1 MIARIDFQSGVP
13 VYLQIVQQV
22 KAAAATGL
30 IRPGDPLPSVR
41 ALAEDLRI
49 NRNTVARAYAELE
62 SESVIETRQGSGCF
76 LKDGGASPL
85 RKSVRSGRL
94 AEALDAVIIQAHHLQ
109 ISDTELQSLLI
120 ERLEAFHLRQKDH
133 QAPRDWVLPPTS
145 PAPHR
150 PPLNL

>member
-22 KAAAATGL
+22 KVAAATGL

-62 SESVIETRQGSGCF
+62 SDSVIETRQGSGCF

-133 QAPRDWVLPPTS
+133 QAPRD
-145 PAPHR
+145 
-150 PPLNL
+150 

>member
-94 AEALDAVIIQAHHLQ
+94 AEALDAVIVQAHHLQ
-109 ISDTELQSLLI
+109 IPDPELQSLLI

-133 QAPRDWVLPPTS
+133 HAPRD
-145 PAPHR
+145 
-150 PPLNL
+150 

>member
-22 KAAAATGL
+22 KAAAASGL

-41 ALAEDLRI
+41 TLAEDLRI

-62 SESVIETRQGSGCF
+62 SESVIESRQGSGCF

-85 RKSVRSGRL
+85 RKAVRSGLL
-94 AEALDAVIIQAHHLQ
+94 AEALDAVIVQAHHLQ
-109 ISDTELQSLLI
+109 IPDPELRALLA
-120 ERLEAFHLRQKDH
+120 ERLDAFRQRQKDH
-133 QAPRDWVLPPTS
+133 EPRRD
-145 PAPHR
+145 
-150 PPLNL
+150 

>member
-22 KAAAATGL
+22 KVAAATGL

-62 SESVIETRQGSGCF
+62 SDSVIETRQGSGCF

-109 ISDTELQSLLI
+109 IPDPELQSLLI

-133 QAPRDWVLPPTS
+133 QASRD
-145 PAPHR
+145 
-150 PPLNL
+150 

>member
-30 IRPGDPLPSVR
+30 IRAGDPLPSVR
-41 ALAEDLRI
+41 AMAEDLRI

-94 AEALDAVIIQAHHLQ
+94 AEALDAVIVQAHHLQ
-109 ISDTELQSLLI
+109 IPDPELQSLLV

-133 QAPRDWVLPPTS
+133 QAPRD
-145 PAPHR
+145 
-150 PPLNL
+150 

>member
-22 KAAAATGL
+22 KVAAATGL

-94 AEALDAVIIQAHHLQ
+94 AEALDAVIVQAHHLQ

-133 QAPRDWVLPPTS
+133 QSPRD
-145 PAPHR
+145 
-150 PPLNL
+150 

>member
-41 ALAEDLRI
+41 AMAEDLRI

-94 AEALDAVIIQAHHLQ
+94 AEALDAVIVQAHHLQ
-109 ISDTELQSLLI
+109 IPDPELQSLLI

-133 QAPRDWVLPPTS
+133 QAQRD
-145 PAPHR
+145 
-150 PPLNL
+150 

>member
-85 RKSVRSGRL
+85 RKSVRSSRL

-109 ISDTELQSLLI
+109 IPDPELQSLLI

-133 QAPRDWVLPPTS
+133 QAPRD
-145 PAPHR
+145 
-150 PPLNL
+150 

>member
-22 KAAAATGL
+22 KVAAATGL

-85 RKSVRSGRL
+85 RKSVRSSRL

-133 QAPRDWVLPPTS
+133 QAPR
-145 PAPHR
+145 
-150 PPLNL
+150 N

>member
-1 MIARIDFQSGVP
+1 MKV
-13 VYLQIVQQV
+13 
-22 KAAAATGL
+22 AAATGL

-41 ALAEDLRI
+41 AMAEDLRI

-109 ISDTELQSLLI
+109 IPDPELQSLLI

-133 QAPRDWVLPPTS
+133 QAPRD
-145 PAPHR
+145 
-150 PPLNL
+150 

>member
-94 AEALDAVIIQAHHLQ
+94 AEALDAVIVQAHHLQ
-109 ISDTELQSLLI
+109 ISDNELRELLV
-120 ERLEAFHLRQKDH
+120 ERLEVFHERQKDH
-133 QAPRDWVLPPTS
+133 RAP
-145 PAPHR
+145 
-150 PPLNL
+150 

>member
-22 KAAAATGL
+22 KAAAASGL

-41 ALAEDLRI
+41 TLAEDLRI

-85 RKSVRSGRL
+85 RKAVRSGLL
-94 AEALDAVIIQAHHLQ
+94 AEALDAVIVQAHHLQ
-109 ISDTELQSLLI
+109 IPDTELRALLA
-120 ERLEAFHLRQKDH
+120 ERLEAFRQRQKDH
-133 QAPRDWVLPPTS
+133 EPRRD
-145 PAPHR
+145 
-150 PPLNL
+150 

>member
-1 MIARIDFQSGVP
+1 MTVFIYHLPMIARIDFQSGVP

-22 KAAAATGL
+22 KAAAASGL

-41 ALAEDLRI
+41 SLAEDLRI

-85 RKSVRSGRL
+85 RKSVRSGLL
-94 AEALDAVIIQAHHLQ
+94 AEALDAVIVQAHHLQ
-109 ISDTELQSLLI
+109 IPDPELRSLLS
-120 ERLEAFHLRQKDH
+120 ERLEAFRQRQKDH
-133 QAPRDWVLPPTS
+133 EPRRD
-145 PAPHR
+145 
-150 PPLNL
+150 

>member
-22 KAAAATGL
+22 KAAAASGL

-41 ALAEDLRI
+41 TLAEDLRI

-85 RKSVRSGRL
+85 RKAVRSGLL
-94 AEALDAVIIQAHHLQ
+94 ADALDAVIVQAHHLQ
-109 ISDTELQSLLI
+109 IPDPELRALLA
-120 ERLEAFHLRQKDH
+120 ERLDAFRQRQKDH
-133 QAPRDWVLPPTS
+133 EPRRD
-145 PAPHR
+145 
-150 PPLNL
+150 

>member
-1 MIARIDFQSGVP
+1 MIARIHFHSGMP

-49 NRNTVARAYAELE
+49 NRNTVARAYSELE

-94 AEALDAVIIQAHHLQ
+94 AEAFDAVIVQAHHLQ
-109 ISDTELQSLLI
+109 ISDAELQSLLV
-120 ERLEAFHLRQKDH
+120 ERLEAFRQRQKDH
-133 QAPRDWVLPPTS
+133 QS
-145 PAPHR
+145 PQD
-150 PPLNL
+150 

>member
-22 KAAAATGL
+22 KVAAATGL

-94 AEALDAVIIQAHHLQ
+94 AEALDAVIVQAHHLQ

-133 QAPRDWVLPPTS
+133 QASRD
-145 PAPHR
+145 
-150 PPLNL
+150 

>member
-30 IRPGDPLPSVR
+30 IRAGDPLPSVR
-41 ALAEDLRI
+41 AMAEDLRI

-109 ISDTELQSLLI
+109 SPDPELQSLLI

-133 QAPRDWVLPPTS
+133 QAPRD
-145 PAPHR
+145 
-150 PPLNL
+150 

>member
-41 ALAEDLRI
+41 AMAEDLRI

-120 ERLEAFHLRQKDH
+120 ERLEVFHLRQKDH
-133 QAPRDWVLPPTS
+133 QAPRD
-145 PAPHR
+145 
-150 PPLNL
+150 

>member
-41 ALAEDLRI
+41 AMAEDLRI

-94 AEALDAVIIQAHHLQ
+94 AEALDAVIIQTHHLQ

-133 QAPRDWVLPPTS
+133 QAPR
-145 PAPHR
+145 
-150 PPLNL
+150 N

>member
-22 KAAAATGL
+22 KVAAATGL

-62 SESVIETRQGSGCF
+62 SESVIETRQGSEMPIDPPSIESVSTLLTDTQTTLVREVKTTNHDAPMCMQCGVTMQRAGSCHACPSCGTTSGC
-76 LKDGGASPL
+76 S
-85 RKSVRSGRL
+85 
-94 AEALDAVIIQAHHLQ
+94 
-109 ISDTELQSLLI
+109 
-120 ERLEAFHLRQKDH
+120 
-133 QAPRDWVLPPTS
+133 
-145 PAPHR
+145 
-150 PPLNL
+150 

>member
-41 ALAEDLRI
+41 AMAEDLRI

-109 ISDTELQSLLI
+109 IPDPELQSLLI
-120 ERLEAFHLRQKDH
+120 ERLETFHLRQKDH
-133 QAPRDWVLPPTS
+133 QAPRD
-145 PAPHR
+145 
-150 PPLNL
+150 

>member
-22 KAAAATGL
+22 KVAAATGL

-62 SESVIETRQGSGCF
+62 SDSVIETRQGSGCF

-85 RKSVRSGRL
+85 RKSVRSSRL

-109 ISDTELQSLLI
+109 IPDPELQSLLI

-133 QAPRDWVLPPTS
+133 QAPRD
-145 PAPHR
+145 
-150 PPLNL
+150 

>member
-1 MIARIDFQSGVP
+1 LI
-13 VYLQIVQQV
+13 QQLELL
-22 KAAAATGL
+22 AAAVRITVSRAVAAPLHVESAAASGAL
-30 IRPGDPLPSVR
+30 RPGDALPSVR

-133 QAPRDWVLPPTS
+133 QSPR
-145 PAPHR
+145 
-150 PPLNL
+150 N

>member
-22 KAAAATGL
+22 KAAAASGL

-41 ALAEDLRI
+41 TLAEDLRI

-85 RKSVRSGRL
+85 RKAVRSGLL
-94 AEALDAVIIQAHHLQ
+94 AEALDAVIVQAHHLQ
-109 ISDTELQSLLI
+109 IPDPELRALLS
-120 ERLEAFHLRQKDH
+120 ERLEAFRQRQKDH
-133 QAPRDWVLPPTS
+133 EPRRD
-145 PAPHR
+145 
-150 PPLNL
+150 

>member
-41 ALAEDLRI
+41 AMAEDLRI

-94 AEALDAVIIQAHHLQ
+94 AEALDAVIVQAHHLQ

-133 QAPRDWVLPPTS
+133 QASRD
-145 PAPHR
+145 
-150 PPLNL
+150 

>member
-22 KAAAATGL
+22 KVAAATGL

-94 AEALDAVIIQAHHLQ
+94 AEALDSVIIQAHHLQ

-133 QAPRDWVLPPTS
+133 QAQRD
-145 PAPHR
+145 
-150 PPLNL
+150 

>member
-41 ALAEDLRI
+41 AMAEDLRI

-62 SESVIETRQGSGCF
+62 SDSVIETRQGSGCF

-85 RKSVRSGRL
+85 RKSVRSSRL

-133 QAPRDWVLPPTS
+133 QAPRD
-145 PAPHR
+145 
-150 PPLNL
+150 

>member
-94 AEALDAVIIQAHHLQ
+94 AEALDAVIIQAPHLQ
-109 ISDTELQSLLI
+109 IPDPELQSLLI

-133 QAPRDWVLPPTS
+133 QAPRD
-145 PAPHR
+145 
-150 PPLNL
+150 